1 MVKEIKTIGII
12 GFNVMGAAIGLNA
25 ASSGFRVIYKE
36 LNDTL
41 VQAMYDRW
49 VMDALG
55 KRVAKGKM
63 TQEEMDKVAGR
74 ITGTSHYSDM
84 APCDLVIEAAV
95 EKMDLKIQ
103 IFQDLDLSCRPD
115 TILVSNTSTFLI
127 EKLMAS
133 VSNPERTAGLHYFFP
148 ANINRLVE
156 VIRQTKTSDETFEA
170 LMIFADKN
178 GKVAISVND
187 FPGFAINPVFISS
200 YMVLN
205 SMYSDTCNAAT
216 LDHVSKL
223 ALGVRYG
230 IMWVLNGSGLGT
242 AYHAAES
249 MHEYLAHT
257 DVGFPAVPVQLKTQ
271 FESGKP
277 WDIEAVVSDDEALL
291 NAAKERLLG
300 SVFAI
305 SSHLVEKN
313 VVSIKDLELGI
324 TTALA
329 WPKGPFTLMNEM
341 GMAEATRLIHLAVE
355 NGTFKMPKTFAAEIP
370 SLWKI

>member
-1 MVKEIKTIGII
+1 MAKEIKTIGII

-49 VMDALG
+49 VVDSLG

-63 TQEEMDKVAGR
+63 TQEEMDQVAGR
-74 ITGTSHYSDM
+74 ITGTCHYSDM
-84 APCDLVIEAAV
+84 TPCDLVIEAAV

-103 IFQDLDLSCRPD
+103 IFKDLDLSCRPD

-127 EKLMAS
+127 KKLMAS

-156 VIRQTKTSDETFEA
+156 VIRQTKTSDETFVA
-170 LMIFADKN
+170 LMAFADKN

-271 FESGKP
+271 FESGNS
-277 WDIEAVVSDDEALL
+277 WDIEAVVSDDETLL
-291 NAAKERLLG
+291 KKAKERLLG
-300 SVFAI
+300 SIFAI
-305 SSHLVEKN
+305 STHLIEKN

-341 GMAEATRLIHLAVE
+341 GMAEVTRLIHLTVD
-355 NGTFKMPKTFAAEIP
+355 NGTFKMPKTFAAGIP
-370 SLWKI
+370 SPWKI